1 MYEGIRVAFMFWK
14 YPLSEENSHAVS
26 TVLLPFVPSMVGS
39 YSTSCSFQ
47 QSISSS
53 FSLNFWQLCFP
64 FQLRQLFFFLFHKEV
79 KPLDQNT
86 FNFLTWSGQVC
97 QKAHVWLSPS
107 LHKVGGIGSRR
118 ADWASLSR
126 PSSLTLCRPWYLTP
140 GIKQFNTSINS
151 YFMNSMAESLKQI
164 KTGERIQDILTRKKN
179 GN

>member
-1 MYEGIRVAFMFWK
+1 M
-14 YPLSEENSHAVS
+14 
-26 TVLLPFVPSMVGS
+26 LLALPCCRSFL
-39 YSTSCSFQ
+39 TSCSFQ

-64 FQLRQLFFFLFHKEV
+64 FQLRQLFFFLFHKKV

-86 FNFLTWSGQVC
+86 FNFLTRSGQVC

-107 LHKVGGIGSRR
+107 LYKVSGIGSRR

-126 PSSLTLCRPWYLTP
+126 PPSLTFIDL
-140 GIKQFNTSINS
+140 GILPLSLNTFNTSINS
-151 YFMNSMAESLKQI
+151 WFMNSNNSTAESLKQI
-164 KTGERIQDILTRKKN
+164 KTGERTQDILARKTN